1 MQKLYGTGIKSQR
14 KKKNKEERILKSYNL
29 LTGLSDHNMT
39 LMVRKLSNKRF
50 VKLKKPNYNSLIIP
64 KNDVPKLD
72 NELKEI
78 NWTNMVWDEVDSSC
92 RQVMNK
98 IDGIVSKYLKKRKS
112 GKQRSLPW
120 INESIKKLMKQR
132 DQILKQAIKSKLNTD
147 MVLYKSLRNCVI
159 KDMRLAKSNFYITAI
174 TEERGNPSVMW
185 KTINNIVKPKGK

>member
-174 TEERGNPSVMW
+174 TEARGNPSVMW

>member
-1 MQKLYGTGIKSQR
+1 MGDFNIDWFNKSKKRKLKMLMTKFDFTQHVKGATRITKSSKTQIDLIFT
-14 KKKNKEERILKSYNL
+14 NKEERILKSYNL
-29 LTGLSDHNMT
+29 LTGMSDHNMT

-78 NWTNMVWDEVDSSC
+78 NWFNMVWDEVDSSC

-98 IDGIVSKYLKKRKS
+98 IDGIMSKYLKKRKS

-120 INESIKKLMKQR
+120 INEI
-132 DQILKQAIKSKLNTD
+132 
-147 MVLYKSLRNCVI
+147 Y
-159 KDMRLAKSNFYITAI
+159 
-174 TEERGNPSVMW
+174 
-185 KTINNIVKPKGK
+185 

>member
-1 MQKLYGTGIKSQR
+1 
-14 KKKNKEERILKSYNL
+14 
-29 LTGLSDHNMT
+29 
-39 LMVRKLSNKRF
+39 MVRKLSNKRF